1 MTSLIVPD
9 IRLHNS
15 WLAGAEEFQGAHL
28 DGAGVEGVGAEQWPL
43 DELRD
48 PKTFRRFT
56 AALIADALPDA
67 RRKEGYVPC
76 TYRWIVDAD
85 TFLGSIAVR
94 HELNEYLLQ
103 EGGHIGYSVRP
114 SERRRGHANNALREI
129 LPVAWT
135 LGIDQVLLTCDES
148 NAGSRATIERN
159 DGVYEDSR
167 NGKRRYW
174 ISPA

>member
-9 IRLHNS
+9 VRFHKS
-15 WLAGAEEFQGAHL
+15 WLEGTEEFQGAHL
-28 DGAGVEGVGAEQWPL
+28 DGAGAEAVGAEQWPL
-43 DELRD
+43 AELRD
-48 PKTFRRFT
+48 PETFRRFT
-56 AALIADALPDA
+56 AALIADTLPDTK
-67 RRKEGYVPC
+67 RMDGYVPC

-85 TFLGSIAVR
+85 TFLGSIALR

-114 SERRRGHANNALREI
+114 SARRQGNAASALRQI

-135 LGIDQVLLTCDES
+135 LGMDQVLLTCDES
-148 NAGSRATIERN
+148 NAGSRATIESN
-159 DGVYEDSR
+159 AGVYEDSR